1 MTTFTTLIVGYK
13 AAVAKATTFLFL
25 VNFIFK
31 YMIVFLGGWGYMMKL
46 LISFSYNKNQ

>member
-13 AAVAKATTFLFL
+13 AAVSKATTFLFL

-31 YMIVFLGGWGYMMKL
+31 YMIGFILGGGIYDEIIDFFL
-46 LISFSYNKNQ
+46 L